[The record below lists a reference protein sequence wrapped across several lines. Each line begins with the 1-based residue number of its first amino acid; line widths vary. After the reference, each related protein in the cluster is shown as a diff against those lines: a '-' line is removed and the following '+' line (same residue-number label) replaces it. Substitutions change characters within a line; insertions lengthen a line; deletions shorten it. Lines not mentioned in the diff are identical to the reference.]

1 MNINEVHVPIDAL
14 HHIFSY
20 SDLFTRIK
28 IKRVCKIWSNT
39 SFINHGYI
47 LLHKPPPRV
56 LASIDQLYLIV
67 NGQEKHYYSPSDDVS
82 HNRTND
88 CNDKD
93 GNRNGDDGNGTST
106 NQLRTKGHLPAP
118 QIFHQRSSAPTLL
131 TYQHQRQRHHYVN
144 LSDVTSGKDGL
155 NILLCKQYAPDQMA
169 LAIRFQRLD
178 DTLNQVINLQC
189 LDMEFIF
196 IQMVLTGEGESTKFG
211 TINAK
216 KMLQVVD
223 LTCLRHLERLSI
235 KGCSKLKV
243 LRVPSSLVALDASA
257 CTELREIGFNL
268 GDDDDSN
275 IDNGIGS
282 SGGNIE
288 GESRTQSAHAHVL
301 NALNL
306 NGCRS
311 LSKATF
317 FPQGFLANVEELDLT
332 SVTNLPR
339 DLIERG
345 LRTARCLKNVSL
357 RYMATDAMLHAMTTA
372 VGNSN
377 SSSTVSSVVRSDTT
391 SSPSSTHAMFDS
403 ADGSACAHSLM
414 LVDLAF
420 SHVTDGAVEELVKKS
435 NRLERCNLR
444 GCKGIS
450 GACYNQVP
458 MYLSSRQ
465 NMEGEDEE
473 FAIDYGSDEGDTQKR
488 KRKGD
493 NIFFF
498 VT

>member
-1 MNINEVHVPIDAL
+1 M
-14 HHIFSY
+14 
-20 SDLFTRIK
+20 
-28 IKRVCKIWSNT
+28 
-39 SFINHGYI
+39 HG
-47 LLHKPPPRV
+47 
-56 LASIDQLYLIV
+56 
-67 NGQEKHYYSPSDDVS
+67 
-82 HNRTND
+82 
-88 CNDKD
+88 
-93 GNRNGDDGNGTST
+93 NGDDGNGTST

-131 TYQHQRQRHHYVN
+131 AYWQRHHCAN
-144 LSDVTSGKDGL
+144 LSGLISSKDEI
-155 NILLCKQYAPDQMA
+155 NILQGKQYGPHQMA

-178 DTLNQVINLQC
+178 GTSTLNQLINLQC
-189 LDMEFIF
+189 LDMESIF
-196 IQMVLTGEGESTKFG
+196 ICG
-211 TINAK
+211 TSSRINAK

-257 CTELREIGFNL
+257 CTELREIGFNF
-268 GDDDDSN
+268 GDNDDNN

-288 GESRTQSAHAHVL
+288 EESRTQSAYAHVL
-301 NALNL
+301 KALNL

-317 FPQGFLANVEELDLT
+317 FSQGFLANVEELDLT

-372 VGNSN
+372 ATVGNSN
-377 SSSTVSSVVRSDTT
+377 SSSTVSSAVRSDTT

-465 NMEGEDEE
+465 NMEGEDGE
-473 FAIDYGSDEGDTQKR
+473 FAIDYGSDEGNTQKR